1 MNTVQE
7 LKQQLAE
14 LSTKIDAL
22 ETQEFTF
29 TKDELITFVRE
40 IADQSQEYILG
51 SIVSMGFDG
60 NRITELDFDTYDNT
74 VTVEVSID
82 EEALARAIR
91 GQVEDDM
98 NLDTDDIVV
107 TMTSIYNQIKSK
119 QNNETKTV

>member
-29 TKDELITFVRE
+29 TKDELIAFVRE
-40 IADQSQEYILG
+40 IADQSQEYVLG
-51 SIVSMGFDG
+51 SVASMGFDG
-60 NRITELDFDTYDNT
+60 DRITELNFDTYGST
-74 VTVEVSID
+74 VTVEVTID

-91 GQVEDDM
+91 GQIEDDM

-107 TMTSIYNQIKSK
+107 TMTSVYNQIKSK
-119 QNNETKTV
+119 TKQ